1 MSLSFGGLALLSSRT
16 SVSDLVTVS
25 LGRDHI
31 KSIFCLLI
39 FVIVVVLL
47 AYLTNPSET
56 SFRAYLTEQSFRLH
70 LSHLDDHL
78 DDKADAQTQP
88 VNGVRPGPQGS
99 AAYRPPVGD
108 HLAASF
114 HFAKRAS
121 VSLRTPKHVFHNF
134 GICTIAAMMPI
145 GKTPGR
151 ICNTTSYHLRDR
163 DASSLIADSWYIGA
177 FGRWW
182 RGGVIEAWYR
192 DLIARSSDEESWSSG
207 ILGIK
212 SLDKFHNDCNGLPF
226 TTKPRE
232 STPKVRGRDRHQSS
246 HQSRSQSPPPLP
258 QSVSL
263 PLHTTHQDLAP
274 LVIPSTT
281 ESSITGSH
289 PRPVSDGAPPD
300 VDSAVPLSRTSSTL
314 FDQSPLIAEVLRQI
328 SAVKTS
334 VQDARTQ
341 LMEQQAS
348 AAQSHASLQ
357 SEVTILRDRKR
368 DEDATRLDLKSR
380 TRALEESKRVSE
392 SSRRDA
398 ERRLK
403 AARSARDDVSRR
415 VESLSKEIQALQTQR
430 DEDVSDIEAR
440 KEAQGITAME
450 IEISEAISGK
460 RKEIKVAED
469 VVATLALRAKGL
481 EEKLANER
489 ERLKALRDRVEHD
502 RQIMAPTTSHL
513 TSQELWTISQQPGF
527 VPSPISE
534 YPTEIFDAGLPSPIS
549 DDAAHHFSSNIQY
562 TPEHL
567 PNYHGYDVS
576 LSQSDLYP
584 TLTDYKPLLTTEYH
598 STTNFSPFNN
608 DSDNG
613 QDHAISSLFN
623 HRPLV
628 APNYSN
634 TLDSTQHDAS
644 PFPSDLSFDGRWRR
658 NMSSGV
664 HELSDTQAIGMH
676 HLQHSLGTSE
686 INLVEDAGSNRDV
699 LRGQSAIRRVVPHR
713 TYSDPPHVHNPDQ
726 SWEAVT
732 AAGHDG
738 SKGSF
743 PRRWFSTSLKG
754 PKKGLNPDAKV
765 FNLPSFVK
773 GSNPIL
779 GASLGLQSY
788 DNLNP
793 NGLSMSSLSSTATS
807 GTLFSGAFAPSPAE
821 REVLQRALGSS
832 SNASLERLPSLSDVG
847 SIPSSPNH
855 AHATV
860 ANMNNAPTIGLG
872 LHPPHNG
879 IQQSHHMFPL
889 PSWLQSLP
897 RVRKPNF
904 SPWDDEEPAA
914 SASEAGRGDLIKSM

>member
-1 MSLSFGGLALLSSRT
+1 MFWEFRCGTASVHSFPPRP
-16 SVSDLVTVS
+16 LVECS
-25 LGRDHI
+25 
-31 KSIFCLLI
+31 
-39 FVIVVVLL
+39 

-78 DDKADAQTQP
+78 DDKTDVQTQP
-88 VNGVRPGPQGS
+88 VHSVRPGPPGS
-99 AAYRPPVGD
+99 AAYRPSGGD

-212 SLDKFHNDCNGLPF
+212 SLDKFNNDCNGLPF
-226 TTKPRE
+226 TAKTRE
-232 STPKVRGRDRHQSS
+232 STPKVRGRDRLQSS

-274 LVIPSTT
+274 LAIPSTS
-281 ESSITGSH
+281 ESPIVGSH
-289 PRPVSDGAPPD
+289 SRPVSDTAPPD
-300 VDSAVPLSRTSSTL
+300 VNSAVPLSRASSVTL

-328 SAVKTS
+328 SAAKTS
-334 VQDARTQ
+334 IQDARTQ
-341 LMEQQAS
+341 LTEQQAS

-368 DEDATRLDLKSR
+368 DEEATRLDLKSR
-380 TRALEESKRVSE
+380 TRALEETKRVSE

-403 AARSARDDVSRR
+403 AARSARDDVTRR
-415 VESLSKEIQALQTQR
+415 LESLSKEIQALQTR
-430 DEDVSDIEAR
+430 CDEDISDIEAR
-440 KEAQGITAME
+440 KEIKGITAME
-450 IEISEAISGK
+450 MEISEVIDEK
-460 RKEIKVAED
+460 RKEMKVAED

-489 ERLKALRDRVEHD
+489 ERLKTLRARVEHD
-502 RQIMAPTTSHL
+502 RQTLALAASQP
-513 TSQELWTISQQPGF
+513 TSQDLWTISQQPGF
-527 VPSPISE
+527 VPSPITE
-534 YPTEIFDAGLPSPIS
+534 YPAEIFDAGLPSPIS
-549 DDAAHHFSSNIQY
+549 DEAAYHFNSHIHYN
-562 TPEHL
+562 PEHTSTH
-567 PNYHGYDVS
+567 NHYDVS
-576 LSQSDLYP
+576 LGQGDLYP
-584 TLTDYKPLLTTEYH
+584 TLMDFKALSTSEHYP
-598 STTNFSPFNN
+598 TTNLSPFNN

-613 QDHAISSLFN
+613 QDHALLSLFN
-623 HRPLV
+623 RRPLV
-628 APNYSN
+628 APNYIS
-634 TLDSTQHDAS
+634 TLDSTQQDAS
-644 PFPSDLSFDGRWRR
+644 SFPSDLSFDGRWRR
-658 NMSSGV
+658 NVSSGIQ
-664 HELSDTQAIGMH
+664 ELGNTQGIDMYRFRH
-676 HLQHSLGTSE
+676 PLGTSE
-686 INLVEDAGSNRDV
+686 MGVAEDASNRDI
-699 LRGQSAIRRVVPHR
+699 LRGQSAIRRAVPHR
-713 TYSDPPHVHNPDQ
+713 TYSDPPHVHSADQ
-726 SWEAVT
+726 SWEAV
-732 AAGHDG
+732 AAGGHDG
-738 SKGSF
+738 GKGSF
-743 PRRWFSTSLKG
+743 PRRWFSTSSKG

-765 FNLPSFVK
+765 FSLPSFIK
-773 GSNPIL
+773 GSNPVL

-793 NGLSMSSLSSTATS
+793 NGLSMTSLSSTATS

-821 REVLQRALGSS
+821 REVLQRALGGS

-855 AHATV
+855 VHATAV
-860 ANMNNAPTIGLG
+860 NMNNAPGIGLG
-872 LHPPHNG
+872 LHHSHNG
-879 IQQSHHMFPL
+879 MPQSHHMFPL

-904 SPWDDEEPAA
+904 SPWDDEEPAP
-914 SASEAGRGDLIKSM
+914 SASEAGRGDLMKSM